1 MVLVN
6 AILSFRDLKV
16 ELSGDLKSD
25 VIKEQIANQFW
36 LICIS
41 CNFKIPQK
49 KPVLSFRLF
58 NVKP

>member
-1 MVLVN
+1 MLLPVN

-16 ELSGDLKSD
+16 EWGDLKSD

-41 CNFKIPQK
+41 CNFKIP
-49 KPVLSFRLF
+49 
-58 NVKP
+58 VKTSTFF

>member
-1 MVLVN
+1 MVLPVN

-16 ELSGDLKSD
+16 ELSGTLPKSD

-41 CNFKIPQK
+41 CNFKIP
-49 KPVLSFRLF
+49 
-58 NVKP
+58 VKTKYTFF